1 VIDSDV
7 LDAFTVAVG
16 LATSEGDFVS
26 GVPIDFSLTE
36 KSPSV
41 SFFWRAFPVVSAV
54 DCETE
59 LWAVTLVLTEF
70 SPTANVPSVCDPTS
84 PITEYYDG

>member
-16 LATSEGDFVS
+16 LVTSEGDFVS

-36 KSPSV
+36 KLPSV
-41 SFFWRAFPVVSAV
+41 SFFSRAFSL
-54 DCETE
+54 C
-59 LWAVTLVLTEF
+59 
-70 SPTANVPSVCDPTS
+70 
-84 PITEYYDG
+84 